1 MDRRVAASRCAEYG
15 AEAVEK
21 ALERAM
27 ALAPPPD
34 ARGKIVLLKPN
45 ALMGARPEKAVSTH
59 PEILRAAIRAFRAAG
74 ASRIMVG
81 ESPGYQ
87 SMESAA
93 IACGLSEVI
102 ESEGA
107 EMATFSR
114 GVAVDNPRGSL
125 VKSFE
130 FASEWELADLVVSL
144 PKLKTHSLL
153 RYTGAIKNL
162 FGLVPGFAKA
172 AFHFRFPE
180 ISAFS
185 RMIADMALCAD
196 ADYAIMDAVIGME
209 GPGPGSGDPR
219 EIGLILASA
228 NLLALDRVACRIIGY
243 DPDEI
248 GYLAEARESGNWL
261 SPGEDAELVGEA
273 LADIRVHGFKLVHK
287 ADPVGFQKWV
297 PAPLRAL
304 ARAFMVPRPLFNH
317 KKCLRCSACIGICPA
332 KALSY
337 AADKSN
343 ARYGKR
349 IAIDYGACIRCYCCH
364 EICPAD
370 AISLRRRA

>member
-1 MDRRVAASRCAEYG
+1 MEKRVAASRCADYAPG
-15 AEAVEK
+15 AVEK
-21 ALERAM
+21 ALERALE
-27 ALAPPPD
+27 LAPPPD
-34 ARGKIVLLKPN
+34 VRGKVVLLKPN
-45 ALMGARPEKAVSTH
+45 MLMGARAEKAVSTH
-59 PEILRAAIRAFRAAG
+59 PEVLRAAIRAFRAAG
-74 ASRIMVG
+74 ASRILVG

-93 IACGLSEVI
+93 VACGLSEVI
-102 ESEGA
+102 ESEGVEA
-107 EMATFSR
+107 ANFSR
-114 GVAVDNPRGSL
+114 GAMVDNPRGAL

-130 FASEWELADLVVSL
+130 FAGEWAQADILVSL

-185 RMIADMALCAD
+185 RMIADLALCAQ
-196 ADYAIMDAVIGME
+196 ADYAIMDAVVGME

-219 EIGLILASA
+219 KVGLILASA
-228 NLLALDRVACRIIGY
+228 NLLALDRAACRIIGY

-248 GYLAEARESGNWL
+248 TYLAEALSSSAWL
-261 SPGEDAELVGEA
+261 GPGEDAELVGED
-273 LADIRVHGFKLVHK
+273 LADIRVHGFKLVHRV
-287 ADPVGFQKWV
+287 DPVGFQKWV

-304 ARAFMVPRPLFNH
+304 ARAFLVPRPVFDG

-332 KALSY
+332 AALSY
-337 AADKSN
+337 APDPSN

-349 IAIDYGACIRCYCCH
+349 VAIDYRACIKCYCCH

-370 AISLRRRA
+370 AIRLRRRA